1 MANLVSFQS
10 FTAAEYEALSGEYVD
25 NRIYF
30 LSDTGEL
37 KLNGVDYGRSKQEE
51 EPDYLTVDIQCI
63 NVNSIPLAIPNGWN
77 FDLEYSVNNGD
88 WVKIP
93 ANDSGS
99 NRTYYFPGTGTVRFR
114 GDNPDGTFKDG
125 IRMLTLGSG
134 NTNYTFNVRGNPK
147 TLIAKNRKS
156 RHFAERSFCAIVL

>member
-1 MANLVSFQS
+1 MISFNSLTKAQ
-10 FTAAEYEALSGEYVD
+10 YDALSAITPD
-25 NRIYF
+25 RIYF
-30 LSDTGEL
+30 LTDTGEL
-37 KLNGVDYGRSKQEE
+37 KLNGVDYGGSKQEE

-77 FDLEYSVNNGD
+77 YDLEYSVNNGD

-114 GDNPDGTFKDG
+114 GDNSDGTFKNN
-125 IRMLTLGSG
+125 IRMLSLGLG
-134 NTNYTFNVRGNPK
+134 NANYKFNVRGNPK
-147 TLIAKNRKS
+147 TLIAKNRTS
-156 RHFAERSFCAIVL
+156 RQSSRKCFQFIVL